1 MLLSTVVVAASW
13 ASFKSAAANVFAS
26 AKSWSAVVCAVPAV
40 VVAVVAVFSKAVT
53 AATVVAASIAAW
65 ASLIAVC
72 CVVAVANCDLA
83 SSNKA
88 AILVFSGLSVAI
100 CVKAEISLLICAM
113 FSVTCA
119 N

>member
-13 ASFKSAAANVFAS
+13 AAFKSAAANSFAS
-26 AKSWSAVVCAVPAV
+26 ARSLSAVVCAVSAV
-40 VVAVVAVFSKAVT
+40 VVAVVAVSSKAVT

-88 AILVFSGLSVAI
+88 AILVLSGLSVAI
-100 CVKAEISLLICAM
+100 CVSCLMSSLICAM
-113 FSVTCA
+113 LSVTCV